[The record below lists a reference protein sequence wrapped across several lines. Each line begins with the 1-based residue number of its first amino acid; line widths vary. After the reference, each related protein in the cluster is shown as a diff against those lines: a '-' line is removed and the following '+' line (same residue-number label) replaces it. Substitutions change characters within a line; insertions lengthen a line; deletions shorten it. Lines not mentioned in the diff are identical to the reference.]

1 MSGPGT
7 TPYGGH
13 AGPVLSVA
21 FAPDGATLASAGSD
35 GTVQLWDT
43 RTGQQHARLTGHSG
57 RILSV
62 AFAPDG
68 AALASASAADNW
80 DYQAGGCAQI
90 IHSGVVHRPGIDG
103 L

>member
-1 MSGPGT
+1 MSPEGAAAAVSGPGT

-13 AGPVLSVA
+13 AGPV
-21 FAPDGATLASAGSD
+21 
-35 GTVQLWDT
+35 
-43 RTGQQHARLTGHSG
+43 
-57 RILSV
+57 LSV